1 MSSARVVRCRVKSFN
16 ERNPH
21 QMLKYSSETAVFKAE
36 EEGDDVKSAWSFDA
50 LGHTRATMASNNG
63 LPNRKM
69 ELIPSNLVS
78 VRIEGC
84 NSPS

>member
-21 QMLKYSSETAVFKAE
+21 QMLNYSSETAVFKAE
-36 EEGDDVKSAWSFDA
+36 EEGDDVKSAWSSDA

-63 LPNRKM
+63 SLSRKT
-69 ELIPSNLVS
+69 ELIHLNLAS
-78 VRIEGC
+78 VQIEGC